1 MLYSTKERAAVAL
14 KVIRTQFPE
23 TPEGALMFAVI
34 AQAVEDA
41 TAKPQPKAQNHEQRN
56 FQVRRLDAVEYLTGN
71 LLHAQ
76 AAGVDPRW
84 IQRIFKRY
92 QLDFAVPA

>member
-1 MLYSTKERAAVAL
+1 MYYSTKERAAVAL

-34 AQAVEDA
+34 AKAVEDA
-41 TAKPQPKAQNHEQRN
+41 IAEPGVRGADRDRHTFHA
-56 FQVRRLDAVEYLTGN
+56 RRLDAVEYLTGN
-71 LLHAQ
+71 LPHAQ
-76 AAGVDPRW
+76 AVGVDHRW

-92 QLDFAVPA
+92 QLDFVVPT